1 MKSFLFL
8 AALLLFSCSKE
19 YESSCTEYFM
29 ITESNKDEALDKC
42 SGYANSYPNMTVI
55 SKQSIGCLTSSELK
69 AARVAEKTTS
79 VEVCTN
85 VFAKVSITIR

>member
-19 YESSCTEYFM
+19 DDSCTEYFM

-42 SGYANSYPNMTVI
+42 SGYANSYPKMTVI

-69 AARVAEKTTS
+69 SARVAEKTTS